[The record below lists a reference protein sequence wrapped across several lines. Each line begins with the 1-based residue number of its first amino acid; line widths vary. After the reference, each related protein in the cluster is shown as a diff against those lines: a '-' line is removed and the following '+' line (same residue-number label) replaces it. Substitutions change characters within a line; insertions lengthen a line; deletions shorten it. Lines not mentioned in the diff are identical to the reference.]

1 MISTKRFHS
10 FLIVLLGF
18 ALTASAADPKKPSR
32 QNQLSDEQKRKGWKL
47 LFNGK
52 DLTGWRAY
60 AANGKI
66 GAGWEVKDGILIKKA
81 GVPGGDIMTVGK
93 YKNFDLNW
101 GWKIGPAGNSGIK
114 YMITEERGKTI
125 GHEYQMLDDAGW
137 SAKGKKI
144 APKGSCASFY
154 DVLPPRE
161 NKRMR
166 KPGEWNHS
174 RIFVKGGVVEHW
186 LNGRKVLSYR
196 LGSEETLAGVM
207 ASKFKNVE
215 GFGKELPNGGHILLT
230 DHKDECHFKNIRIR
244 EF

>member
-1 MISTKRFHS
+1 MSNSKTLRGI
-10 FLIVLLGF
+10 LIALLGF
-18 ALTASAADPKKPSR
+18 ALTVSAADSKKPSR
-32 QNQLSDEQKRKGWKL
+32 LNKLSEAQKQKGWKL

-60 AANGKI
+60 DAKGKI
-66 GAGWEVKDGILIKKA
+66 GPGWEVKDGILIKKQ
-81 GVPGGDIMTVGK
+81 GVSGGNIMTVKK
-93 YKNFDLNW
+93 YKDFDLNW
-101 GWKIGPAGNSGIK
+101 QWKIGPAGNSGIK
-114 YMITEERGKTI
+114 YMITEERGKAI
-125 GHEYQMLDDAGW
+125 GHEYQMLDDEGW
-137 SAKGKKI
+137 AAKGHKI

-174 RIFVKGGVVEHW
+174 RIFVKSGVVEHW

-207 ASKFKNVE
+207 NSKFKKVE